1 MSITEGASTRLYLF
15 HIDCKQFG
23 FGLMKGRGVA
33 RLCHSVFCHILHVC
47 NDRLYF
53 SLHVY
58 HELHAA
64 FEDLLYTIV
73 TNYHLLQF
81 NPALLKSQLQLPATL
96 CVPFF
101 NAARHLLQLV
111 H

>member
-1 MSITEGASTRLYLF
+1 MPITKGASARLCLF

-23 FGLMKGRGVA
+23 FGLMKGRGIA
-33 RLCHSVFCHILHVC
+33 RLCHSVLSHILHVR
-47 NDRLYF
+47 NDCLYF

-64 FEDLLYTIV
+64 FEDLLYAIV

-81 NPALLKSQLQLPATL
+81 NPAILKSQLQLPATL

-101 NAARHLLQLV
+101 NAARHSLQLV